1 MEFIFSLDRIR
12 LIAGQFWDAIG
23 DHRVFAFHGQMG
35 AGKTTFIHAL
45 CDVKAVSS
53 VVGSPTFS
61 LVNEYS
67 FQSGSAQNDIFHID
81 LYRIKDEEEAIQ
93 AGIEDCIYSGSYC
106 FVEWPEKAP
115 GLFPPD
121 TVHVYISVTDDGMRS
136 LKLQFPEGNL

>member
-1 MEFIFSLDRIR
+1 MEFVFSLDTIR
-12 LIAGQFWDAIG
+12 QIAAEFWKAVG
-23 DHRVFAFHGQMG
+23 AYRVFAFHGEMG

-45 CDVKAVSS
+45 CDIKGVSS

-67 FQSGSAQNDIFHID
+67 FQSGLIQNDIYHID
-81 LYRIKDEEEAIQ
+81 LYRVKDEEEAIQ

-115 GLFPPD
+115 DLFPDD
-121 TVHVYISVTDDGMRS
+121 TVHVYISAVDAGMRG
-136 LKLQFPEGNL
+136 LKLLFPEGNL